1 MKTSLYIYIY
11 IYCWKSWTLNKYVA
25 LMSTAFYK
33 CCGFF
38 FLVMTVNSCFFPKM
52 SFIVITIH
60 ASIIIVKKTHWLM
73 YSIGFI
79 YFEFG
84 IKDRDSKTILK
95 ILKRWSDAVNRK
107 LTDISQNKRTTGQI
121 KIHKTV
127 HTKLKIEQHE
137 PQKNT
142 RGEPMCSVR
151 ESSSTLFSR

>member
-11 IYCWKSWTLNKYVA
+11 TVGNLEHSTNMLPSWWVLHFTNVV
-25 LMSTAFYK
+25 
-33 CCGFF
+33 GF

-60 ASIIIVKKTHWLM
+60 TSVIFVKETHRLM

-84 IKDRDSKTILK
+84 IKDRDGKTILN

-107 LTDISQNKRTTGQI
+107 LTDTSQNKRTTGQT

-127 HTKLKIEQHE
+127 HTKLKIGQHE

-142 RGEPMCSVR
+142 RGEPRCSVR

>member
-11 IYCWKSWTLNKYVA
+11 ILLEILNTQQICCPDEYCILQMLWV
-25 LMSTAFYK
+25 
-33 CCGFF
+33 F

-60 ASIIIVKKTHWLM
+60 ASVIIVKKTHWLM

-107 LTDISQNKRTTGQI
+107 LTDISQNKRTTGQT